1 MKLQQKPVKILLI
14 GSKITTG
21 GAELTLL
28 SLAQWFYDQGL
39 DTTAAFFY
47 DPSGLHNQWQT
58 THQFPIINLHA
69 WQNNSPAIINLFN
82 LVKNWFGL
90 VFWMKDQ
97 KFSAILSFTHDSN
110 MLALPAAWL
119 ARIPRRFGSHHGR
132 FSSMTKFRYGL
143 HSLIINSR
151 ICSGLVAVSSHIRR
165 QAMEEG
171 IKPERITTIF
181 NGIDVSKLKP
191 FRSHEL
197 KREILGGRRGL
208 LILNIGRLV
217 VEKDQK
223 NFIQAAAIVNKHNKD
238 AIFTIVG
245 DGYLKDELQ
254 YLITSLGIQDHV
266 RLLGY
271 RADIADFLDAADL
284 FVLSSISE
292 GLPISLLQAMG
303 VGKPVI
309 STRIGGVADVITD
322 GENGLLVPVNDP
334 QALAEAI
341 TSILNDKHRG
351 DDFVAKGRQKII
363 RYFSQEKM
371 GQSYKKL
378 LVP

>member
-1 MKLQQKPVKILLI
+1 MKFEEKPVKILLI
-14 GSKITTG
+14 GSKITAG

-39 DTTAAFFY
+39 DTKAAFFY
-47 DPSGLHNQWQT
+47 DPSGLHDQWQT
-58 THQFPIINLHA
+58 AYHFPIINLHA
-69 WQNNSPAIINLFN
+69 WQNNCLAIINLFN
-82 LVKNWFGL
+82 LVKKWFGL
-90 VFWMKDQ
+90 IRWMKDQ

-119 ARIPRRFGSHHGR
+119 AGIPTRFGSHHGR
-132 FSSMTKFRYGL
+132 FSSMTKLRYRL
-143 HSLIINSR
+143 HSLIINSK

-165 QAMEEG
+165 QAIEEG
-171 IKPERITTIF
+171 IKPAQITTIF
-181 NGIDVSKLKP
+181 NGIDVSKLKSLH
-191 FRSHEL
+191 SHEL
-197 KREILGGRRGL
+197 KREILDGKKGP

-223 NFIQAAAIVNKHNKD
+223 NLIQAAAIVIRHYRD
-238 AIFTIVG
+238 AIFAIVG
-245 DGYLKDELQ
+245 DGYLKDELLN
-254 YLITSLGIQDHV
+254 LIKSLGIQDHV

-303 VGKPVI
+303 AGKAVI
-309 STRIGGVADVITD
+309 STRIGGVEDVITD
-322 GENGLLVPVNDP
+322 GENGLLVPINDP

-341 TSILNDKHRG
+341 ISILDNQHIREDLA
-351 DDFVAKGRQKII
+351 VKGRQKII
-363 RYFSQEKM
+363 RYFSLEKM